1 MIRLNGDNAADEEQ
15 HYKHVD
21 AGAEIAHYQRG
32 YHFLTAGLV
41 VERTGE
47 PTEKH
52 RYRKRYQHTEQEAAK
67 AADIVIADKDYGK
80 LSGDSADDY
89 TEVKPQAGDYR
100 DYKGQHQES
109 VAVEAVAQLR
119 EEPVE
124 GNALREREAQYN
136 EYPEDYG
143 NDIVQHK
150 IAEVELTLVL
160 FYQI

>member
-21 AGAEIAHYQRG
+21 AGAKVADYQRG
-32 YHFLTAGLV
+32 YHFLAPGLIVKSAGKPA
-41 VERTGE
+41 EQR
-47 PTEKH
+47 
-52 RYRKRYQHTEQEAAK
+52 RYRECYQHAEQEAAK
-67 AADIVIADKDYGK
+67 TADVVIADQNYGQ
-80 LSGDSADDY
+80 LSGDGANDY
-89 TEVKPQAGDYR
+89 TKVKSKAGDNR
-100 DYKGQHQES
+100 DYKGQHQEG
-109 VAVEAVAQLR
+109 VAIEAVAQLR

-124 GNALREREAQYN
+124 GNALRECEAQYN

>member
-67 AADIVIADKDYGK
+67 AVMARDASFVMTSATTHRSSEEIRPTGAKTCEEVSAG
-80 LSGDSADDY
+80 SGS
-89 TEVKPQAGDYR
+89 
-100 DYKGQHQES
+100 
-109 VAVEAVAQLR
+109 
-119 EEPVE
+119 
-124 GNALREREAQYN
+124 
-136 EYPEDYG
+136 
-143 NDIVQHK
+143 
-150 IAEVELTLVL
+150 
-160 FYQI
+160 